1 MSLDQL
7 SANLPIY
14 EDDSACDH
22 LFGTS
27 LPDIN
32 LSKTDGNKLNIW
44 GLTDYSVIYI
54 YPMTGR
60 PNVALPEDWESTLG
74 ARGCTPH
81 SCGFRDLHKEI
92 IKFTKLL
99 WIK

>member
-1 MSLDQL
+1 
-7 SANLPIY
+7 
-14 EDDSACDH
+14 
-22 LFGTS
+22 
-27 LPDIN
+27 
-32 LSKTDGNKLNIW
+32 
-44 GLTDYSVIYI
+44 
-54 YPMTGR
+54 MTGR